1 VRVTRAL
8 SLVSVALVA
17 ATPAVASCDL
27 SPASN
32 QSKQDIVIAADLEL
46 SGAMAELGTAYD
58 RALRLKID
66 QLNAAGGVDGRRIQ
80 YRPKDNR
87 SDKTL
92 SLANITDFTSDP
104 SVTAMVTGAC
114 SDCVPAA
121 AQTIND
127 KRVLTVSLSPASD
140 VTNPVTPYIFK
151 IGPNPADNASAIAAE
166 LGRSSPKRVARVG
179 LLTTD
184 DQYGREGRR
193 VMENELDAG
202 SGITITATG
211 QFRPTDTDVTQPVR
225 DVLDSEPDALVVW
238 AFADQAQR
246 VAVSARAAGFNAPLF
261 FDAAAAGDLFL
272 LGSSRGAAG
281 NSTLIFP
288 QTMVIDEVIAT
299 TPAKAARK
307 QWFRDYT
314 ARYGTYYGPASF
326 AADAVQLVVNAIG
339 QTGGT
344 DPAAVRNAVET
355 TQMDG
360 LSGPIRMTPANHSGL
375 MPQSLVA
382 LVASS
387 GRWRL
392 KV

>member
-1 VRVTRAL
+1 M
-8 SLVSVALVA
+8 SVVLVA
-17 ATPAVASCDL
+17 ATPAVASCGL
-27 SPASN
+27 SPTSN

-46 SGAMAELGTAYD
+46 SGSMAELGTAYD

-104 SVTAMVTGAC
+104 SVTALVTGAC

-121 AQTIND
+121 AQTINN
-127 KRVLTVSLSPASD
+127 KQVLTVSLSPASD

-166 LGRSSPKRVARVG
+166 LGRSSIKRVG

-202 SGITITATG
+202 SGMTIAATA
-211 QFRPTDTDVTQPVR
+211 QFRPTDTDVNQPVR

-246 VAVSARAAGFNAPLF
+246 VAVSASAAGFKDPLF

-272 LGSSRGAAG
+272 LGSSRGATE
-281 NSTLIFP
+281 NSTLIFS
-288 QTMVIDEVIAT
+288 QTMAIDEVIAT

-326 AADAVQLVVNAIG
+326 AADAVQLVVNAID

-360 LSGPIRMTPANHSGL
+360 LSGPIRITPANHSGL
-375 MPQSLVA
+375 MPQALVA